1 MATVITA
8 TQIYEIIQNNK
19 IIDNIVDKVNGEE
32 DTIKNNTN
40 QTSLTVVAFDTDGN
54 FLSEVQNVSEN
65 IKLTPYINGPIGP
78 DQYNEYSWYYWVI
91 CDIELNANSFYFQLN
106 NNLPYPNLYLS
117 FNIPIAIGLEGN
129 DWNSISFSQ
138 NVGVQGNITTKN
150 GTRKFIYVES
160 EDDINLNSSRFQ
172 SIYIIINEYTT
183 TKISAKL
190 YIPAGWIARQSNS
203 IGSSVTQYEINGS
216 MSLQINTPIYET
228 ETNEVSNGNGVKD
241 FDIETNEFYQTGTTY
256 NGTNIFQ
263 NNSQNIINEWGKGKE
278 TSTLKCSIGEYYDE
292 SGNLVVST
300 QNNDLPMTF
309 NIRDLVIP
317 YIPIARGRTEPMSIR
332 TDGKA
337 KIFQVTQVRPY
348 FDGACWQEIMLQEA
362 NETQSE
368 SLPFIVNR
376 APVLTGFPFPYYVE
390 SVTVTS
396 VSSANGGVTVSDV
409 EVTISSDHKDISVDV
424 GGSSSS
430 EVKINLLIK
439 YSLYK

>member
-19 IIDNIVDKVNGEE
+19 IIDNVVDKVNGEE

-91 CDIELNANSFYFQLN
+91 CDIELNANSFYFQSN

-117 FNIPIAIGLEGN
+117 FNIPIAIGLEAS
-129 DWNSISFSQ
+129 DWSSISFSQ
-138 NVGVQGNITTKN
+138 NVGVQGNITTQN
-150 GTRKFIYVES
+150 GTRKFIYVEN
-160 EDDINLNSSRFQ
+160 ENDINLNSSRFQ

-183 TKISAKL
+183 TKINARL
-190 YIPAGWIARQSNS
+190 YVPAGWIARQSNS

-216 MSLQINTPIYET
+216 MSLQINTPIYEA
-228 ETNEVSNGNGVKD
+228 ETNEVSNGEGIKD

-263 NNSQNIINEWGKGKE
+263 NNSQNIINEWSKGKE
-278 TSTLKCSIGEYYDE
+278 TATLKCSIGEYYDE

-317 YIPIARGRTEPMSIR
+317 YIPIARGGTEPMSIR
-332 TDGKA
+332 QDGKA

-362 NETQSE
+362 NESGSTTVDIVIPAGQSLY
-368 SLPFIVNR
+368 SYYS
-376 APVLTGFPFPYYVE
+376 PYYIDDYTIIKMSPENAELRFNKRNDKTIDIYVTAPTDSDV
-390 SVTVTS
+390 SVTF
-396 VSSANGGVTVSDV
+396 
-409 EVTISSDHKDISVDV
+409 
-424 GGSSSS
+424 
-430 EVKINLLIK
+430 LIK